1 MVSICLRLCQT
12 LPTTWEDTVEIGNTK
27 FPKNKAIKS
36 VTIPYN
42 HATTN
47 EYESAQF
54 DEELFEEIREDQLGF
69 DYDIE
74 AE

>member
-1 MVSICLRLCQT
+1 M
-12 LPTTWEDTVEIGNTK
+12 EIGNTK